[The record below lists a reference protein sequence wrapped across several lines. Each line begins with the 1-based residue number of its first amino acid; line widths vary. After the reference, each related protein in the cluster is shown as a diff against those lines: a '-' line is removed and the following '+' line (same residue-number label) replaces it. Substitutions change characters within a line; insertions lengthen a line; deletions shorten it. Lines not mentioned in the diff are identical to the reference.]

1 MRRFWN
7 RPKIIFGGLSGLAIT
22 AAIFVALLIFLF
34 LMTLLVGWF
43 LEK

>member
-7 RPKIIFGGLSGLAIT
+7 KPKAVIGGLSGLAIT
-22 AAIFVALLIFLF
+22 AAIFVALLVCLF